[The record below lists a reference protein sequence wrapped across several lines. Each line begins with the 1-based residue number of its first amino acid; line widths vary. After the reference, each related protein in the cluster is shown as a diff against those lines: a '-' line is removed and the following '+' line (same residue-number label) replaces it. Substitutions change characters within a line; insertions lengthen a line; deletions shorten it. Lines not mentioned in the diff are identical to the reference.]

1 MAAYMEMT
9 QGTPT
14 STRKFTYS
22 GWIKRCHKNASADE
36 ETIFSIG
43 ASGDSYYN
51 GYRFK
56 STQKLHINFD
66 STASGSTC
74 ELVTTAVYKD
84 PAAWYHIVLAC
95 DTEQVSSGDRLRL
108 YVNGEEVTEFDTEV
122 QPALDRDLGFLASG
136 DKIVL
141 GRQASGSSQ
150 YFNGNMSWV
159 QYVDGLQLAPT
170 EFGETDSTSGIWK
183 IKPSP
188 SATPGNN
195 GFCLKME
202 DRTNLDLDS
211 SSNAHTFT
219 TGGTAL
225 PTYDNPS
232 NNFSTMNPLND
243 PNSDCDYEVG
253 NTRVTNSGQWR
264 GFTSS
269 LGMGGGK
276 WYTEFKITGT
286 NAHQGIAFGIGK
298 AGVSTSTKNMESGN
312 NGYASK
318 YAYGYERWAMN
329 ANKTNNNSST
339 GGYGTIMAEN
349 DIGMIAFD
357 AENGTIWTGV
367 NGTWDNSAT
376 SGEIAAGTTTNAMFS
391 SIVVDDPFFFTCS
404 IEGTS
409 VSPYVNW
416 NFGNGYFGTT
426 AISSAGT
433 VSTGDDSQFEYDVP
447 TGYYG
452 LNTKNLGSYS

>member
-1 MAAYMEMT
+1 MATTYLSR
-9 QGTPT
+9 TPSVGGDREKWT
-14 STRKFTYS
+14 FAT
-22 GWIKRCHKNASADE
+22 WIKRSKSNTNESILGAFSDGSNH
-36 ETIFSIG
+36 TQIFWR
-43 ASGDSYYN
+43 GDN
-51 GYRFK
+51 LEF
-56 STQKLHINFD
+56 TQKD
-66 STASGSTC
+66 GSSVTALLQTKR
-74 ELVTTAVYKD
+74 LFTD
-84 PAAWYHIVLAC
+84 PAAWYHLVFVWDSANA
-95 DTEQVSSGDRLRL
+95 SAGDRMRI
-108 YVNGEEVTEFDTEV
+108 YVNGSEETEFNSDTN
-122 QPALDRDLGFLASG
+122 PSSGLDSFINSTSYLHEIGAAVSTEYFSGAMAHTHFCDGQAYAAS
-136 DKIVL
+136 D
-141 GRQASGSSQ
+141 
-150 YFNGNMSWV
+150 
-159 QYVDGLQLAPT
+159 
-170 EFGETDSTSGIWK
+170 FGEFDSTSGIWVAK
-183 IKPSP
+183 TAPSVTYGENGFFLKYA
-188 SATPGNN
+188 SGASGTDSSGEGNN
-195 GFCLKME
+195 MTVSGNL
-202 DRTNLDLDS
+202 TNLKDS
-211 SSNAHTFT
+211 PDNNWT
-219 TGGTAL
+219 TT
-225 PTYDNPS
+225 
-232 NNFSTMNPLND
+232 NPLND
-243 PNSDCDYEVG
+243 PNVDCTYSNG
-253 NTRVTNSGQWR
+253 NTTVTNTGQWR
-264 GFTSS
+264 GFTST
-269 LGMGGGK
+269 LGMWSGK

-286 NAHQGIAFGIGK
+286 NAQDGIAFGIGK
-298 AGVSTSTKNMESGN
+298 AGVSTSTYNMEAGN

-416 NFGNGYFGTT
+416 NFGNGYFGIT